1 MIEDNSA
8 SMAMLQRLFNLI
20 DTAYTEDVLEP
31 SYQQIEAVSP
41 STSSQASVRSRSSG
55 RTFQK
60 AKRRK
65 LGANTFVDIAAVE
78 DDEQEDTEEESE
90 ELVHRPQAVGPSG
103 KLSFQQRID
112 AIINRLDC
120 GTPEQVTFGRPEV
133 SQILEG
139 IVLPSEKSIFVVDF
153 FSGTCYKFIFVVL
166 FSYIMYSWCQNIF
179 LRIHEVQRVSG
190 DNTALA
196 SSPTIRRG
204 F

>member
-41 STSSQASVRSRSSG
+41 STSSRASVRSRSSG
-55 RTFQK
+55 RTFRK
-60 AKRRK
+60 AKCHK
-65 LGANTFVDIAAVE
+65 LGANVFIDIAAVE
-78 DDEQEDTEEESE
+78 DDEQEDMEEESE

-120 GTPEQVTFGRPEV
+120 RTPEQVTFGRPEV

-190 DNTALA
+190 DNTTLA